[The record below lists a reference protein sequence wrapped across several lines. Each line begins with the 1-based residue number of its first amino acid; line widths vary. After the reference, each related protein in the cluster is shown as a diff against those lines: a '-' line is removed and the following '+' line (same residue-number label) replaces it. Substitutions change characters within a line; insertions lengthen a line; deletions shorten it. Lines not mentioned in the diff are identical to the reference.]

1 MKKSGLKTT
10 EFWTFVII
18 AVSATLLSLFGK
30 IDGDVALGLVAGG
43 GGLYTASRT
52 VVKR

>member
-1 MKKSGLKTT
+1 MKKPGFQTT
-10 EFWTFVII
+10 EFWTFAIT
-18 AVSATLLSLFGK
+18 AVAATLLSLFGK